1 MNFLCVYSPFESEH
15 YAICVDNGK
24 FYISKNYIKVTR
36 EQFEDMRCI
45 GVGWN
50 TDELIYGELKNAPFV
65 EVSISK
71 LDQSKLPIDI
81 MRNIRIE
88 KILE

>member
-45 GVGWN
+45 VLGG
-50 TDELIYGELKNAPFV
+50 
-65 EVSISK
+65 
-71 LDQSKLPIDI
+71 
-81 MRNIRIE
+81 IRMN
-88 KILE
+88 